1 MDARIA
7 TIRIITGILQGSGSL
22 SKLVPKYI
30 TKVIEADRALVQE
43 LSYGTLRYY
52 PKLQLCLDF
61 LLKKPFKQK
70 DKDMFL
76 GGVSIKRLFGL
87 QHIGLNI
94 KEASYTVADSTVINI
109 NDFFSRWCWVLAS
122 TANVLTQ

>member
-1 MDARIA
+1 MDPRIA
-7 TIRIITGILQGSGSL
+7 TIHIITGILQGSGSL

-30 TKVIEADRALVQE
+30 TKVTETDRALVQE

-70 DKDMFL
+70 DKD
-76 GGVSIKRLFGL
+76 I
-87 QHIGLNI
+87 
-94 KEASYTVADSTVINI
+94 EAAIVCAIYQITETRVPSHAAVNESVKACQS
-109 NDFFSRWCWVLAS
+109 FE
-122 TANVLTQ
+122 